1 MYLRYSVD
9 LTGWNIWWVI
19 CSLKDATIQNF
30 PHEGHIL
37 SNILSMQ
44 RSAVFSPSLFYLF
57 HLVHNCACLCVWF
70 VIIWGKACLGLK
82 WCSGTTFWKL
92 FSQRTVIMLKGK
104 LVSSSL
110 LSLPKEWKYK
120 WYLVNFELCR
130 HLLLFCFLTLWN
142 NRFWSRVSRQADSC
156 KYSVYS
162 DNLFIQFLLVLQFL
176 RLPLY
181 FHWCSS

>member
-1 MYLRYSVD
+1 MPQFKISHMKNKYCLIYCLCRGA
-9 LTGWNIWWVI
+9 LCFHPI
-19 CSLKDATIQNF
+19 CFI
-30 PHEGHIL
+30 
-37 SNILSMQ
+37 
-44 RSAVFSPSLFYLF
+44 LF

-70 VIIWGKACLGLK
+70 VIIWGKAWLGLK

-92 FSQRTVIMLKGK
+92 FSRRTVIVLKGK

-130 HLLLFCFLTLWN
+130 RLLLFCFLTLWN